1 MRYRLLSLHRVVIAA
16 GLVAL
21 AAAAPARAQSLGRVQ
36 GTVGDRS
43 GQGLEK
49 VEIVLTSEK
58 TKSRLLRGKSKK
70 DGKFVF
76 PFVETG
82 PYNLQVN
89 LAGYKVLKV
98 AVDSRDESGEET
110 VKKEYVLS
118 PKDAVPTLDVPFTG
132 NFGHCTIDL
141 IVVKEEEFVDAY
153 RELKKGTG
161 EAAKTAE
168 APLPGAAAGAAA
180 PGEEPK
186 DPYDAGRQ
194 LAEAGKHTEAVQM
207 FQQGLA
213 VTPDDLNLLYALGR
227 SQIELGNTSE
237 AQVTLQKLTSIN
249 PTFPS
254 AHYYLGKA
262 QAADYKN
269 AAAIESYRKEIEIS
283 PDKKGYLL
291 FLISQVQHEMSK
303 TQPAAL
309 DQERATLEELL
320 AVEPTNAQAIS
331 QLAEAYRLKG
341 DKVKQAEMYR
351 KLTEADPAH
360 ADLAFYNLGVQALN
374 ANRREEAATNFQ
386 KALDINPKHAGA
398 HLQLGYCL
406 FGMGKTPEAVAHF
419 QEYLTLEPDGKD
431 APEVKQLIAAQ
442 KR

>member
-1 MRYRLLSLHRVVIAA
+1 VIAA
-16 GLVAL
+16 GLVGL
-21 AAAAPARAQSLGRVQ
+21 AAAAPAHAQSLGRVQ
-36 GTVGDRS
+36 GTVVDRA

-58 TKSRLLRGKSKK
+58 TKARLLRGKSKK

-82 PYNLQVN
+82 PYILQVN

-98 AVDSRDESGEET
+98 AVDSRDESGEES
-110 VKKEYVLS
+110 VKKELVLS
-118 PKDAVPTLDVPFTG
+118 PKDAIPTVDVPFTG

-168 APLPGAAAGAAA
+168 APLPGGAAGAAA
-180 PGEEPK
+180 PGEAPK

-194 LAEAGKHTEAVQM
+194 LAEASKHAEAVQM
-207 FQQGLA
+207 FDQGLA
-213 VTPDDLNLLYALGR
+213 VTPDDANLLYGKGR
-227 SQIELGNTSE
+227 SQLELGNYSQAET
-237 AQVTLQKLTSIN
+237 TLQKLVLAN
-249 PTFPS
+249 PGFAN

-269 AAAIESYRKEIEIS
+269 AAAVQSYRQEIELS
-283 PDKKGYLL
+283 PDKKAFLL
-291 FLISQVQHEMSK
+291 LKIAELQHEMSK

-351 KLTEADPAH
+351 RLTEADPAH

-431 APEVKQLIAAQ
+431 APEVKHLIAAQ

>member
-1 MRYRLLSLHRVVIAA
+1 VIAA
-16 GLVAL
+16 GLVGL

-36 GTVGDRS
+36 GTVVDRA

-58 TKSRLLRGKSKK
+58 TKARLLRGKSKK
-70 DGKFVF
+70 EGKFVF

-98 AVDSRDESGEET
+98 AVDSRDESGEES
-110 VKKEYVLS
+110 VKKEFVLS
-118 PKDAVPTLDVPFTG
+118 PKDAIPTVDVPFTG

-153 RELKKGTG
+153 RELKKGAG

-168 APLPGAAAGAAA
+168 IPLPGAAAGAAA
-180 PGEEPK
+180 PGEPPK

-194 LAEAGKHTEAVQM
+194 LAEAGKHDEAAQM

-213 VTPDDLNLLYALGR
+213 LTPDDPNLLYALGR
-227 SQIELGNTSE
+227 SQIALGNTSE
-237 AQVTLQKLTSIN
+237 AQTSLQKLVSIN
-249 PTFPS
+249 PTFAS

-283 PDKKGYLL
+283 PDKKTYLL
-291 FLISQVQHEMSK
+291 LQIAELQHEMAK
-303 TQPAAL
+303 TQPAAVE
-309 DQERATLEELL
+309 QERATLEELL
-320 AVEPTNAQAIS
+320 TAEPNNAQAIS
-331 QLAEAYRLKG
+331 LLAEVYRLKG
-341 DKVKQAEMYR
+341 DKAKQEEMYR
-351 KLTEADPAH
+351 RLTEADPSH
-360 ADLAFYNLGVQALN
+360 ADLAFYNLGVQAYN
-374 ANRREEAATNFQ
+374 ANRREEAASNFQ
-386 KALDINPKHAGA
+386 KAIEINAKNADA
-398 HLQLGYCL
+398 HLMYGYCL
-406 FGMGKTPEAVAHF
+406 IGMGKIPDAVSHF
-419 QEYLTLEPDGKD
+419 QQYLALEPAGKHAD
-431 APEVKQLIAAQ
+431 EAKQMVASL
-442 KR
+442 KK